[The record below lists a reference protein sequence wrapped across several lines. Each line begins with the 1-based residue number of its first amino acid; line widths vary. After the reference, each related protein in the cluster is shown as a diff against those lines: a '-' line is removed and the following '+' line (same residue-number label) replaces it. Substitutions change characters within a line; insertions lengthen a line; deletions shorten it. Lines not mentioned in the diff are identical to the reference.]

1 MVDLEINSATSDT
14 RHGSDTAVRRA
25 SGFRPGRPPTGPSQ
39 TLPTNQIV
47 GRETVEIRRLDDLF
61 DECMAGIP
69 AQRLYLKIDTQGF
82 DLEVLRGADGVL
94 ANFQGAQ
101 TEVSFVPIYHQMPK
115 YFESLREFES
125 RGFSVV
131 DFMPV
136 LRANKGPLMM
146 EMDCIL
152 ARNSEPV

>member
-1 MVDLEINSATSDT
+1 MDV
-14 RHGSDTAVRRA
+14 
-25 SGFRPGRPPTGPSQ
+25 
-39 TLPTNQIV
+39 
-47 GRETVEIRRLDDLF
+47 IRRLDAVF

-69 AQRLYLKIDTQGF
+69 ARRLYLKIDTQGF

-115 YFESLREFES
+115 YFESLRELES

-146 EMDCIL
+146 EMDCIM